1 MPLLDTLYY
10 PDGTSVHLWRRTE
23 TIGELETACSRLELL
38 PADAGVSRN
47 DKRKGERLVE
57 MLLLHRIFGRNV
69 TFGHADSGAPR
80 VDIAGCHISISHTP
94 GWVCI
99 ARNDSHS
106 IGVDIERCSEKILRV
121 REKFLNSGEL
131 ELVPAGDIP
140 ANALAWTAKEA
151 LYKLFEG
158 RGGASLADCYSIGE
172 CVQVINKGYIVREA
186 KAECVQ
192 GEPLTVIS
200 RVMSGAVLSLA
211 VETKYLIHTIL

>member
-23 TIGELETACSRLELL
+23 TIGELETACRRLELP

-94 GWVCI
+94 GGC
-99 ARNDSHS
+99 A
-106 IGVDIERCSEKILRV
+106 
-121 REKFLNSGEL
+121 
-131 ELVPAGDIP
+131 
-140 ANALAWTAKEA
+140 
-151 LYKLFEG
+151 
-158 RGGASLADCYSIGE
+158 
-172 CVQVINKGYIVREA
+172 
-186 KAECVQ
+186 
-192 GEPLTVIS
+192 
-200 RVMSGAVLSLA
+200 
-211 VETKYLIHTIL
+211 